1 MADHYTCDLAA
12 ALDNQ
17 LLATNGTQVPKNR
30 DLDGSDDFK
39 LGTLFAN
46 SRPSLGGIVP
56 GQRFLN
62 SGKSRPRL
70 STMLQCQ

>member
-1 MADHYTCDLAA
+1 MADRYTCDLAA

-39 LGTLFAN
+39 LGTLF
-46 SRPSLGGIVP
+46 I
-56 GQRFLN
+56 
-62 SGKSRPRL
+62 
-70 STMLQCQ
+70 